1 LWVGVAAAVV
11 VEDGVAVVEVGV
23 VEVGVVV
30 GVEAGVVAG
39 MDMVRILFLFQIVLY
54 LLLF

>member
-1 LWVGVAAAVV
+1 M

-23 VEVGVVV
+23 VEV
-30 GVEAGVVAG
+30 GVVAG

>member
-1 LWVGVAAAVV
+1 MV